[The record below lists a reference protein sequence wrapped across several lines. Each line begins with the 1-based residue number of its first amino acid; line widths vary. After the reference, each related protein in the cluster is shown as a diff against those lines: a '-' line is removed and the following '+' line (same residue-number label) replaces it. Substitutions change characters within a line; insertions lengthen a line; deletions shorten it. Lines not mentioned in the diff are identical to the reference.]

1 MSQFVLVARL
11 QDVTGSLERLLG
23 LLRRRALPIGSLSLY
38 QAEDDIL
45 EVVLRFEDLDTP
57 EDRVAAEVSSLYDVL
72 SVRRPDQASCD
83 ATRELA
89 VVKTHSDL
97 EPLLPET
104 VSDVLQ
110 CQGSDSMEL
119 SGTPHAIDQALVY
132 LQEQG
137 LISGVSR
144 SGEMFPPGP
153 HEIDT

>member
-45 EVVLRFEDLDTP
+45 EVVLRFGDLDTP

-89 VVKTHSDL
+89 VVKTNGDL
-97 EPLLPET
+97 ELLVPET

-110 CQGSDSMEL
+110 RHSSDSMEL

-132 LQEQG
+132 LQEHG

>member
-89 VVKTHSDL
+89 VVKTNGDL
-97 EPLLPET
+97 ELLVPET

-119 SGTPHAIDQALVY
+119 SGTPHAIDQALAY

-144 SGEMFPPGP
+144 SGEMFAPGP

>member
-45 EVVLRFEDLDTP
+45 EVVLRFGDLDTP

-89 VVKTHSDL
+89 VVKTNGDL
-97 EPLLPET
+97 ELLVPET

-110 CQGSDSMEL
+110 RHSSDSMEL

>member
-1 MSQFVLVARL
+1 MSQLVLVASL
-11 QDVTGSLERLLG
+11 QDETGALERLLG
-23 LLRRRALPIGSLSLY
+23 LLRRRVLPLESLSLY
-38 QAEDDIL
+38 QAENNIL
-45 EVVLRFEDLDTP
+45 EVVLRFGDLDTP

-83 ATRELA
+83 AARELA
-89 VVKTHSDL
+89 VVKTHGDL
-97 EPLLPET
+97 EPALPEI

-110 CQGSDSMEL
+110 RHSPDSMEL
-119 SGTPHAIDQALVY
+119 SGTPHAIDRALAY

-137 LISGVSR
+137 LITGVSR

>member
-1 MSQFVLVARL
+1 MSQLVLVASL
-11 QDVTGSLERLLG
+11 QDETGALERLLG
-23 LLRRRALPIGSLSLY
+23 LLRRRVLPLESLSLY
-38 QAEDDIL
+38 QAENNIL
-45 EVVLRFEDLDTP
+45 EVVLRFGDLDTP
-57 EDRVAAEVSSLYDVL
+57 EDRVAAEVSSLYDVR

-89 VVKTHSDL
+89 VVITHGDL
-97 EPLLPET
+97 EPVLPET

-110 CQGSDSMEL
+110 RHSSDSMEL
-119 SGTPHAIDQALVY
+119 SGTPHAIDRALAY

-137 LISGVSR
+137 LITGVSR

>member
-1 MSQFVLVARL
+1 MSQFVLVASL
-11 QDVTGSLERLLG
+11 QDVTGALERLLG

-89 VVKTHSDL
+89 IVRTNGDL
-97 EPLLPET
+97 ELLVPET

-110 CQGSDSMEL
+110 RHSSDSMEL

-132 LQEQG
+132 LQEHG

>member
-45 EVVLRFEDLDTP
+45 EVVLRFGDLDTP

-72 SVRRPDQASCD
+72 SVRRPDQAACD

-89 VVKTHSDL
+89 VVKTNGDL
-97 EPLLPET
+97 ELLVPET

-110 CQGSDSMEL
+110 RHSSDSMEL
-119 SGTPHAIDQALVY
+119 SGTPRAIDQALAY

>member
-23 LLRRRALPIGSLSLY
+23 LLRRRALPIVSLSLY

-45 EVVLRFEDLDTP
+45 EVVLRFGDLDTP

-89 VVKTHSDL
+89 VVKTNGDL
-97 EPLLPET
+97 ELLVPET

-110 CQGSDSMEL
+110 RHSSDSMEL
-119 SGTPHAIDQALVY
+119 SGTPRAIDQALVY

>member
-1 MSQFVLVARL
+1 M
-11 QDVTGSLERLLG
+11 
-23 LLRRRALPIGSLSLY
+23 
-38 QAEDDIL
+38 
-45 EVVLRFEDLDTP
+45 
-57 EDRVAAEVSSLYDVL
+57 
-72 SVRRPDQASCD
+72 RRPDQASCD

-97 EPLLPET
+97 ELVLPET

-110 CQGSDSMEL
+110 RHSSDSMEL
-119 SGTPHAIDQALVY
+119 SGTPHAIDRALAY

-137 LISGVSR
+137 LITGVSR

>member
-1 MSQFVLVARL
+1 MSQLVLVASL
-11 QDVTGSLERLLG
+11 QDVTGALERLLG
-23 LLRRRALPIGSLSLY
+23 LLRRRVLPLESLSLY
-38 QAEDDIL
+38 QAENNIL
-45 EVVLRFEDLDTP
+45 EVVLRFGDLDTP

-83 ATRELA
+83 AARELA
-89 VVKTHSDL
+89 VVKTHGDL
-97 EPLLPET
+97 ELALPET

-110 CQGSDSMEL
+110 RHSPDSMEL
-119 SGTPHAIDQALVY
+119 SGTPHAIDRALAY

-137 LISGVSR
+137 LITGVSR

>member
-1 MSQFVLVARL
+1 MSQFVLVVSL
-11 QDVTGSLERLLG
+11 QDVVGSLERLLG

-45 EVVLRFEDLDTP
+45 EVVLRFGDLDTP

-89 VVKTHSDL
+89 VVNMNSDL

-110 CQGSDSMEL
+110 RHSSDSMEL
-119 SGTPHAIDQALVY
+119 SGTPHAIDQALAY

>member
-72 SVRRPDQASCD
+72 SVRRPDQAGSY
-83 ATRELA
+83 
-89 VVKTHSDL
+89 THL
-97 EPLLPET
+97 TLPT
-104 VSDVLQ
+104 
-110 CQGSDSMEL
+110 
-119 SGTPHAIDQALVY
+119 TPYV
-132 LQEQG
+132 
-137 LISGVSR
+137 
-144 SGEMFPPGP
+144 
-153 HEIDT
+153 

>member
-89 VVKTHSDL
+89 VVKTNSDL

-110 CQGSDSMEL
+110 RHGSDSMEL

>member
-23 LLRRRALPIGSLSLY
+23 LLRRRALPIGSLSIY
-38 QAEDDIL
+38 QAEDEIL
-45 EVVLRFEDLDTP
+45 EVVLRFGDLDTP

-89 VVKTHSDL
+89 VVKTNGDL
-97 EPLLPET
+97 ELLVPET

-110 CQGSDSMEL
+110 RHSSDSMEL
-119 SGTPHAIDQALVY
+119 SGTPRAIDQALVY

>member
-23 LLRRRALPIGSLSLY
+23 LLRRRALPIGSLSIY
-38 QAEDDIL
+38 QAEDEIL
-45 EVVLRFEDLDTP
+45 EVVLRFGDLDTP

-89 VVKTHSDL
+89 VVKTNGDL
-97 EPLLPET
+97 ELLVPET

-110 CQGSDSMEL
+110 RHSSDSMEL
-119 SGTPHAIDQALVY
+119 SGTPRAIDQALAY

>member
-57 EDRVAAEVSSLYDVL
+57 EDRGAAEVSSLYDVL

-89 VVKTHSDL
+89 VVKTNSDL

-104 VSDVLQ
+104 VRDVLQ
-110 CQGSDSMEL
+110 RHGSDSMEL
-119 SGTPHAIDQALVY
+119 SGTPRAIDQALAY

>member
-1 MSQFVLVARL
+1 MSQFVLVASL
-11 QDVTGSLERLLG
+11 QDVTGALERLLG
-23 LLRRRALPIGSLSLY
+23 LLRRRALPLENLSLY
-38 QAEDDIL
+38 QAENNIL
-45 EVVLRFEDLDTP
+45 EVVLRFGDLDTP

-72 SVRRPDQASCD
+72 FVRRPDQASCD

-89 VVKTHSDL
+89 VVKTHGDL
-97 EPLLPET
+97 EPVLPET

-110 CQGSDSMEL
+110 RHSSDSMEL
-119 SGTPHAIDQALVY
+119 SGTPHAIDRALAY

-137 LISGVSR
+137 LITGVSR

>member
-1 MSQFVLVARL
+1 MSQFVLVASL
-11 QDVTGSLERLLG
+11 QDVTGALERLLG
-23 LLRRRALPIGSLSLY
+23 LLRRRALPIENLSLY
-38 QAEDDIL
+38 QAENNIL
-45 EVVLRFEDLDTP
+45 EVVLRFGDLDTP

-97 EPLLPET
+97 ELVLPET

-110 CQGSDSMEL
+110 RHSSDSMEL
-119 SGTPHAIDQALVY
+119 SGTPHAIDRALAY

-137 LISGVSR
+137 LITGVSR

>member
-89 VVKTHSDL
+89 VVKTNGDL
-97 EPLLPET
+97 ELLVPET

-110 CQGSDSMEL
+110 RHSSDSMEL
-119 SGTPHAIDQALVY
+119 SGTPRAIDQALVY

-144 SGEMFPPGP
+144 SGEMFAPGP

>member
-72 SVRRPDQASCD
+72 SVRRPDQASCN

-89 VVKTHSDL
+89 VVKTNGDL
-97 EPLLPET
+97 ELLVPET

-110 CQGSDSMEL
+110 RHSSDSMEL
-119 SGTPHAIDQALVY
+119 SGTPHAIDQALIY

>member
-45 EVVLRFEDLDTP
+45 EVVLRFGDLDTP

-89 VVKTHSDL
+89 VVKTNGDL
-97 EPLLPET
+97 ELLVPET

-110 CQGSDSMEL
+110 RHSSDSMEL
-119 SGTPHAIDQALVY
+119 SGTPRAIDQALAY

-144 SGEMFPPGP
+144 SGEMFPPDP

>member
-1 MSQFVLVARL
+1 MSQLVLVARL

-45 EVVLRFEDLDTP
+45 EVVLRFGDLDTP

-72 SVRRPDQASCD
+72 SVRCPDQASCD

-89 VVKTHSDL
+89 VVKTNSDL

-110 CQGSDSMEL
+110 RHGSNYMEL
-119 SGTPHAIDQALVY
+119 SGTPRAIDQALAY

>member
-89 VVKTHSDL
+89 VVKTNGDL
-97 EPLLPET
+97 ELLVPET

-110 CQGSDSMEL
+110 RHSSDSMEL
-119 SGTPHAIDQALVY
+119 SGTPHAIDQVLTHAVVGDKEL
-132 LQEQG
+132 
-137 LISGVSR
+137 S
-144 SGEMFPPGP
+144 
-153 HEIDT
+153 D

>member
-11 QDVTGSLERLLG
+11 QDVPGSLERLLG

-45 EVVLRFEDLDTP
+45 EVVLRFGDLDTP

-89 VVKTHSDL
+89 VVKTNGNL
-97 EPLLPET
+97 ELLVPET

-110 CQGSDSMEL
+110 RHSSDSMEL
-119 SGTPHAIDQALVY
+119 SGTPRAIDQALAY

-144 SGEMFPPGP
+144 SGEMFAPGP

>member
-45 EVVLRFEDLDTP
+45 EVVLRFGDLDTP

-83 ATRELA
+83 ATRELV
-89 VVKTHSDL
+89 VVKTNGDL
-97 EPLLPET
+97 ELLVPET

-110 CQGSDSMEL
+110 RHSSDSMEL
-119 SGTPHAIDQALVY
+119 SGTPRAIDQALVY

>member
-23 LLRRRALPIGSLSLY
+23 LLRRRALPIVSLSLY

-45 EVVLRFEDLDTP
+45 EVVLRFGDLDTP

-89 VVKTHSDL
+89 VVKTNGDL
-97 EPLLPET
+97 ELLVPET

-110 CQGSDSMEL
+110 RHSSDSMEL
-119 SGTPHAIDQALVY
+119 SGTPRAIDQALVY

-144 SGEMFPPGP
+144 SGEMIPPGP
-153 HEIDT
+153 PEIDT

>member
-89 VVKTHSDL
+89 VVKTNGDL
-97 EPLLPET
+97 ELLVPET

-110 CQGSDSMEL
+110 RHSSDSMEL

-132 LQEQG
+132 LQEHG

>member
-1 MSQFVLVARL
+1 MSQLVLVARL

-45 EVVLRFEDLDTP
+45 EVVLRFGDLDTP

-72 SVRRPDQASCD
+72 SVRCPDQASCD

-89 VVKTHSDL
+89 VVKTNSDL

-110 CQGSDSMEL
+110 RHGSDSMEL
-119 SGTPHAIDQALVY
+119 SGTLHAIDQALVY
-132 LQEQG
+132 LQEHG

>member
-1 MSQFVLVARL
+1 MSQFVLVANL
-11 QDVTGSLERLLG
+11 QDVTGALERLLG
-23 LLRRRALPIGSLSLY
+23 LLRRRALPIESLSLY
-38 QAEDDIL
+38 QADDNIL

-83 ATRELA
+83 AARELA
-89 VVKTHSDL
+89 VVKTHGDL
-97 EPLLPET
+97 ELALPET

-110 CQGSDSMEL
+110 RHGPDSMEL
-119 SGTPHAIDQALVY
+119 SGTPHAIDRALAY

-137 LISGVSR
+137 LITGVSR

>member
-23 LLRRRALPIGSLSLY
+23 LLRRRALLIGSLSLY
-38 QAEDDIL
+38 QAGDDIL
-45 EVVLRFEDLDTP
+45 EVVLRFGDLDTP

-89 VVKTHSDL
+89 VVKTNGDL
-97 EPLLPET
+97 ELLVPET

-110 CQGSDSMEL
+110 RHSSDSMEL
-119 SGTPHAIDQALVY
+119 SGTPRAIDQALVY

>member
-1 MSQFVLVARL
+1 MSQFVLEVRL

-45 EVVLRFEDLDTP
+45 EVVLRFGDLDTP

-89 VVKTHSDL
+89 VVKTNSDL

-110 CQGSDSMEL
+110 RHGSGSMEL
-119 SGTPHAIDQALVY
+119 SGTPRAIDQALAY

-144 SGEMFPPGP
+144 SGEVFPPGP

>member
-89 VVKTHSDL
+89 VVKTNGDL
-97 EPLLPET
+97 ELLVPET

-110 CQGSDSMEL
+110 RHSSDSMEL
-119 SGTPHAIDQALVY
+119 SGTPHAIDQALAY

>member
-1 MSQFVLVARL
+1 MSQFVLVASL
-11 QDVTGSLERLLG
+11 QDVTGALERLLG
-23 LLRRRALPIGSLSLY
+23 LLRRRALPIESLSLY
-38 QAEDDIL
+38 QADDNIL

-72 SVRRPDQASCD
+72 SVRCPDQASCD
-83 ATRELA
+83 AARELA
-89 VVKTHSDL
+89 VVKTHGDL
-97 EPLLPET
+97 ELALPET

-110 CQGSDSMEL
+110 RHSSDSMEL
-119 SGTPHAIDQALVY
+119 SGTPHAIDRALAY

-137 LISGVSR
+137 LITGVSR

>member
-1 MSQFVLVARL
+1 MSQFVLVASL
-11 QDVTGSLERLLG
+11 QDVVGSLERLLG
-23 LLRRRALPIGSLSLY
+23 LLRRRSLPVESLSVY
-38 QAEDDIL
+38 QSEDDIL
-45 EVVLRFEDLDTP
+45 EVVLRFGDLDTP

-72 SVRRPDQASCD
+72 SVRRPDQAACD
-83 ATRELA
+83 AARELA
-89 VVKTHSDL
+89 VVKMKGDL

-119 SGTPHAIDQALVY
+119 SGTPHAIDQALAY

-144 SGEMFPPGP
+144 SGEMFAPGP

>member
-1 MSQFVLVARL
+1 MSQFVLVASL
-11 QDVTGSLERLLG
+11 QDVTGALERLLG
-23 LLRRRALPIGSLSLY
+23 LLRRRALPIESLSLY
-38 QAEDDIL
+38 QAEGNIL
-45 EVVLRFEDLDTP
+45 EVVLRFGVLDTP

-89 VVKTHSDL
+89 VVKTHGDL
-97 EPLLPET
+97 ESVLPET

-110 CQGSDSMEL
+110 RHSPDSMEL
-119 SGTPHAIDQALVY
+119 SGTPHAIDRALAY

-137 LISGVSR
+137 LITGVSR